1 MRKTAPRRKM
11 DSVLGLLNLHNT
23 GKLFWRLVLDRR
35 VSILLKC
42 YAASGL
48 VYFFSPLDVVPH
60 DFTGVGLVDDMIVAL
75 VIMQAFIEMAPPKVV
90 DEHCE
95 ALGIDPDKIL
105 MPVPIII
112 KDAMEMFF
120 AGREQ
125 AIRRDWGTGPRDAAT
140 PPTTAY
146 QTPEAEPPPYSRYSA
161 FREDG

>member
-1 MRKTAPRRKM
+1 M
-11 DSVLGLLNLHNT
+11 DSVLGLLNLHKT
-23 GKLFWRLVLDRR
+23 GRLFWRLVRDRR

-60 DFTGVGLVDDMIVAL
+60 DFTGVGLVDDMIIAL

-95 ALGIDPDKIL
+95 ALGIDPDKVL

-112 KDAMEMFF
+112 KDAMDMFF
-120 AGREQ
+120 ASREQ
-125 AIRRDWGTGPRDAAT
+125 SIRRGWGTGPGETAT
-140 PPTTAY
+140 PPTTPYAA
-146 QTPEAEPPPYSRYSA
+146 QEAEPPPYSRYSA